1 MGGMRNGREMESRK
15 SRKSRMSRMGRG
27 SIKNGRENGKWWFL

>member
-15 SRKSRMSRMGRG
+15 SRKSRMSRMGMG